1 MTVPNNIKCTIGNS
15 IFKLSHKFS
24 FLCVDI
30 YDVFKHIFILK
41 NSSIKYC
48 FLFAILW
55 KMKKVFDYKLRLDKR
70 KITKFEYL
78 KDQNSILC
86 ESKNIFMIIS
96 ELSFSELKKLKN
108 SILNIF
114 SVWSLFCSVWGL
126 FKSISYLLLC
136 KTWRLSFCVK
146 VYVFLYHL
154 LFIFLFYSSIQCSLI
169 TFVGNY
175 VLFYFVLTL

>member
-1 MTVPNNIKCTIGNS
+1 MYLSIYLFWKIVVSNI
-15 IFKLSHKFS
+15 
-24 FLCVDI
+24 D
-30 YDVFKHIFILK
+30 
-41 NSSIKYC
+41 C

-55 KMKKVFDYKLRLDKR
+55 KIKKVFDYKLRLDKR

-96 ELSFSELKKLKN
+96 ELSFNELKQLKN

>member
-1 MTVPNNIKCTIGNS
+1 M
-15 IFKLSHKFS
+15 
-24 FLCVDI
+24 
-30 YDVFKHIFILK
+30 K

-55 KMKKVFDYKLRLDKR
+55 KIKKVFDYKLRLDKR

-96 ELSFSELKKLKN
+96 ELSFNELKQLKK

-146 VYVFLYHL
+146 VFVFLYHL

>member
-1 MTVPNNIKCTIGNS
+1 MYLSIYLFWKIVVSNI
-15 IFKLSHKFS
+15 
-24 FLCVDI
+24 D
-30 YDVFKHIFILK
+30 
-41 NSSIKYC
+41 C

-55 KMKKVFDYKLRLDKR
+55 KIKKVFDYKLRLDKR

-96 ELSFSELKKLKN
+96 ELSFNELKQLKN

-146 VYVFLYHL
+146 VFVFLYHL

>member
-1 MTVPNNIKCTIGNS
+1 MYLSIYLFWKIVVSNI
-15 IFKLSHKFS
+15 
-24 FLCVDI
+24 D
-30 YDVFKHIFILK
+30 
-41 NSSIKYC
+41 C

-55 KMKKVFDYKLRLDKR
+55 KIKKVFDYKLRLDKR

-96 ELSFSELKKLKN
+96 ELSFNELKQLKN

-136 KTWRLSFCVK
+136 KIWRLSFCVK
-146 VYVFLYHL
+146 VFVFLYHL

>member
-1 MTVPNNIKCTIGNS
+1 MYLSIYLFWKIVVSNI
-15 IFKLSHKFS
+15 
-24 FLCVDI
+24 D
-30 YDVFKHIFILK
+30 
-41 NSSIKYC
+41 C

-55 KMKKVFDYKLRLDKR
+55 KIKKVFDYKLRLDKR

-108 SILNIF
+108 SILSIF

-146 VYVFLYHL
+146 VFVFLYHL